1 MLPGRKTLQI
11 LSQCALLCL
20 LRGALPGIHAEA
32 VCHRD
37 TKEGAARPA
46 GHGREASAAACH
58 KALRSVAGWGGA
70 GGLSLHRN
78 LRGRLVVVAIRRGGA
93 VDRANLVAAPLG
105 PRLKNKLGTGRAF
118 DELGARHF

>member
-11 LSQCALLCL
+11 LSQCAFLCL

-58 KALRSVAGWGGA
+58 KGLRSVAGWGGGWGTFTA
-70 GGLSLHRN
+70 SKPEGPLGGGGDPQR
-78 LRGRLVVVAIRRGGA
+78 RGRGSREPG
-93 VDRANLVAAPLG
+93 
-105 PRLKNKLGTGRAF
+105 GRAPWTEAKEQIGDRTCF
-118 DELGARHF
+118 